1 MSYASSDRTANGGPG
16 RIIRG
21 GALARRIAIAATIS
35 ATLALAGCQSLP
47 PCASAP
53 TDGSDRVGR
62 YEAAPL
68 PVLADAELLAA
79 VPAWRQSCT
88 AWQRRQKSETWAPL
102 CNRLD
107 EVDVS
112 SAAALRELLAG
123 CCDAW
128 HVVAVE
134 APVSAGPTPACRRL
148 SVDPQTT
155 GLMTGYFEPELD
167 GSRNRNAT
175 YRVPLYGVPP
185 DLVAVDL
192 AAVVPELQGRRVRGR
207 LVTAGGAL
215 RVVPYWSRAE
225 IDRGEGPGGDALF
238 WVDDELAAFLLE
250 VQGSGRVRLEDGSR
264 VRVGYADTN
273 GQPYRSIGRWLV
285 DQGELTREQATTPAI
300 AAWAHAHPDRL
311 QEMLETNPSYVF
323 FRELPLGDP
332 ALGPSGAFG
341 VPLTADHSLAIDPRF
356 LPLGAP
362 IVTAAAASD
371 ARFAFGQDTGGA
383 IRGPLRFD
391 LFRGTGPAAGAAAGE
406 ERDRVEA
413 WLLLPKGVEP
423 QKMLPPPAPPR

>member
-1 MSYASSDRTANGGPG
+1 MSCASSNRSAGYAA
-16 RIIRG
+16 IIRG
-21 GALARRIAIAATIS
+21 AARARLFAVQAAIGAV
-35 ATLALAGCQSLP
+35 LALAGCQSLP
-47 PCASAP
+47 PCAGGPA
-53 TDGSDRVGR
+53 DGSDRIAR
-62 YEAAPL
+62 YDAAPL
-68 PVLADAELLAA
+68 PALADAELLAA
-79 VPAWRQSCT
+79 VPAWRQSCV

-102 CNRLD
+102 CDRLD
-107 EVDVS
+107 QVDVS
-112 SAAALRELLAG
+112 SAAALRGVLAD

-128 HVVAVE
+128 HIVAVE
-134 APVSAGPTPACRRL
+134 PLAPAGPAPACRHPIAE
-148 SVDPQTT
+148 PQPT

-167 GSRNRNAT
+167 GSRSRSAT

-192 AAVVPELQGRRVRGR
+192 AAVVPELQGRHVRGR
-207 LVTAGGAL
+207 LVTSGGTL

-225 IDRGEGPGGDALF
+225 IDRGDGRGGDALF
-238 WVDDELAAFLLE
+238 WVDDELAAFLLQ
-250 VQGSGRVRLEDGSR
+250 VQGSGRVRLEDGGR

-285 DQGELTREQATTPAI
+285 DQGELTREQATLPAI
-300 AAWAHAHPDRL
+300 TAWAHAHPDRL
-311 QEMLETNPSYVF
+311 QEMLDTNPSYVF

-332 ALGPSGAFG
+332 ALGPSGALG

-356 LPLGAP
+356 IPLGAP

-383 IRGPLRFD
+383 IRGPVRFD
-391 LFRGTGPAAGAAAGE
+391 LFRGTGPAAGAAAGD

-413 WLLLPKGVEP
+413 WLLLPKGVAP
-423 QKMLPPPAPPR
+423 QQILPPPAPQR